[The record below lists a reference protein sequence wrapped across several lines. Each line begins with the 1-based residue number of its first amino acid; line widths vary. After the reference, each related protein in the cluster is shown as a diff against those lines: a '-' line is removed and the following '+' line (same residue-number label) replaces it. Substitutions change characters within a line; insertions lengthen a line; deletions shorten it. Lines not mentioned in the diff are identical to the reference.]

1 MCVLFFM
8 QKVEERDKRKR
19 IIEKKKILQKEMELT
34 DAIVVSIQWPI
45 LQHLSIIENARKSL
59 VKVVVYNLL
68 CM

>member
-19 IIEKKKILQKEMELT
+19 TIEKKKILQKEMELT

-45 LQHLSIIENARKSL
+45 LQQLSIIENARKSL